1 MRIIICSL
9 ILLLLTLSVSS
20 QEKEKWERVY
30 ILEDA
35 TIAMNTTKVE
45 LTGSGDIG
53 RVQFR
58 WNYSKPQFADASTE
72 TKYRT
77 RVETVEFNCARR
89 RYRLT
94 AFTLLDA
101 KGKAVFS
108 KELEPNELEWK
119 FVKPGGMM
127 ERLLGPACR
136 LIEEKRAL

>member
-1 MRIIICSL
+1 MRTLICSF
-9 ILLLLTLSVSS
+9 LLLLLPASISP

-30 ILEDA
+30 TLEDA

-45 LTGSGDIG
+45 FVGSDIG

-58 WNYSKPQFADASTE
+58 WNYSRPQSVDTSTE
-72 TKYRT
+72 TKYKT

-94 AFTLLDA
+94 AFTLLDS

-127 ERLLGPACR
+127 ERLLGPACE
-136 LIEEKRAL
+136 LIMEKRK

>member
-1 MRIIICSL
+1 MRILVGSL
-9 ILLLLTLSVSS
+9 ILLLLPALVSP

-30 ILEDA
+30 TLEDA
-35 TIAMNTTKVE
+35 TIAMNATKVE
-45 LTGSGDIG
+45 FVGAGDIA

-58 WNYSKPQFADASTE
+58 WNYSKPQSVDASTE
-72 TKYRT
+72 TKYKT

-94 AFTLLDA
+94 GFTLLDG

-119 FVKPGGMM
+119 FVKAGGMM

-136 LIEEKRAL
+136 LIEEKRAP